1 MNKPRT
7 PQAGQHR
14 APVRAAAPRPA
25 AAPAPISPAR
35 AAAFHILS
43 RVSKSAAHSDDLLH
57 SVAVNALSPE
67 DRNLTTTLVL
77 GVLRWQLYLDTLL
90 RPLMQRP
97 DADLHPSSLI
107 ALRLG
112 LFQLL
117 YLDRIPAHAA
127 LNESVELSRANGAP
141 HAAGMVN
148 AVLRRALREKTAEPQ
163 RKPLVIPQTPAEQA
177 HPQWLI
183 TRWRKNFGTAVTRRI
198 ADYDQAEP
206 SPNTLFAETE
216 GMPAIDD
223 GSRLVAELAAASVT
237 APKRILDCCAAP
249 GGKTAVLALRHPFA
263 EIIAADVNEKR
274 LETLRSRLDRDPA
287 TAHVKTVLADLTK
300 PMGGSAASLK
310 VAAPTS
316 KKIIVVGVKP
326 SEKGLAEQTA
336 EPEIPL
342 NPAIVGKFDLILCD
356 APCSGTGTLGR
367 NPEIRHRL
375 RESDLARQADRQRA
389 ILTQALALLAPGGRL
404 VYSTCSLEPEENEG
418 IVQQVLAVTPGIAKI
433 PAETILSEVTSLT
446 ATEQSQLAANAIHE
460 GALRTLPGATPT
472 DGFYAV
478 ILERV
483 P

>member
-1 MNKPRT
+1 
-7 PQAGQHR
+7 
-14 APVRAAAPRPA
+14 VRAAAPKKPSAAPA
-25 AAPAPISPAR
+25 LTSPAPISPAR

-57 SVAVNALSPE
+57 SVTVNALSPE

-163 RKPLVIPQTPAEQA
+163 RKPLAIAQTPAEQA

-183 TRWRKNFGTAVTRRI
+183 TRWRANFGTAVTRRI

-206 SPNTLFAETE
+206 ATPSLFIETD
-216 GMPAIDD
+216 GMPTIDD
-223 GSRLVAELAAASVT
+223 GSRLVAELAAASIA

-249 GGKTAVLALRHPFA
+249 GGKTAVLALRHPSA
-263 EIIAADVNEKR
+263 EIVAADVNEKR
-274 LETLRSRLDRDPA
+274 LETLRSRLDRGGPA
-287 TAHVKTVLADLTK
+287 TARVKTVLADLTK
-300 PMGGSAASLK
+300 PMGGSRASLK
-310 VAAPTS
+310 AAAAASPS
-316 KKIIVVGVKP
+316 QKIIVVGAKP
-326 SEKGLAEQTA
+326 SDKKPEQTA
-336 EPEIPL
+336 ASEPEMPL
-342 NPAIVGKFDLILCD
+342 DPAIVGKFDLILCD

-375 RESDLARQADRQRA
+375 RESDLLRQADRQRA

-418 IVQQVLAVTPGIAKI
+418 IVQQVLAATPGIAKI
-433 PAETILSEVTSLT
+433 PAETILSEVSSL
-446 ATEQSQLAANAIHE
+446 ALGEQSNLAATAIHE
-460 GALRTLPGATPT
+460 GTLRTLPGATPT
-472 DGFYAV
+472 DGFYAAV
-478 ILERV
+478 LERTL
-483 P
+483 

>member
-1 MNKPRT
+1 
-7 PQAGQHR
+7 
-14 APVRAAAPRPA
+14 
-25 AAPAPISPAR
+25 
-35 AAAFHILS
+35 
-43 RVSKSAAHSDDLLH
+43 LLH

-148 AVLRRALREKTAEPQ
+148 AVLRRALREKTAEIP
-163 RKPLVIPQTPAEQA
+163 RKPLAIAQTPAEQA

-183 TRWRKNFGTAVTRRI
+183 TRWRANFGTAVARRI

-206 SPNTLFAETE
+206 ATHTLFAETE
-216 GMPAIDD
+216 DMPAIDD
-223 GSRLVAELAAASVT
+223 GSRLVAELAAASVA

-249 GGKTAVLALRHPFA
+249 GGKTAVLALRHPSA
-263 EIIAADVNEKR
+263 EIVAADVNEKR
-274 LETLRSRLDRDPA
+274 LETLRSRLDRGGPA
-287 TAHVKTVLADLTK
+287 TARVKTVLADLTK
-300 PMGGSAASLK
+300 PMGGPKASLK
-310 VAAPTS
+310 VAASTS
-316 KKIIVVGVKP
+316 KKIIIVGAKP
-326 SEKGLAEQTA
+326 SEKDLAEQPA

-342 NPAIVGKFDLILCD
+342 HPAIVGKFDLILCD

-375 RESDLARQADRQRA
+375 RESDLPRQADRQRA

-418 IVQQVLAVTPGIAKI
+418 IVQQVLAATPGIAKI
-433 PAETILSEVTSLT
+433 PAETVLSEVTSLT
-446 ATEQSQLAANAIHE
+446 AAEKSQLAATAIHE
-460 GALRTLPGATPT
+460 GTLRTLPGATPT
-472 DGFYAV
+472 DGFYAA
-478 ILERV
+478 ILERTL
-483 P
+483 